1 MRTLKNMIAIS
12 MPEALFLCATSN
24 ETDTE
29 GDINDMGYKL
39 AQEVFQFIRENC
51 PGN

>member
-1 MRTLKNMIAIS
+1 MRTCKNMIAVA

-24 ETDTE
+24 EDETE
-29 GDINDMGYKL
+29 GDIADMGYRL
-39 AQEVFQFIRENC
+39 AQEVFQFVRENC